1 MPFTIKELFEAFEY
15 QQKQIDK
22 LRQDY
27 EKLKA
32 WSDLNDQYMREL
44 VDTLSENMDKILQVV
59 ELPPELEEDLPK
71 VIAAIREIEAAEAEP
86 ANISEL

>member
-1 MPFTIKELFEAFEY
+1 MPFTTKELFEAFEY

-22 LRQDY
+22 LRADY

-44 VDTLSENMDKILQVV
+44 VDTLSENVDKILQVV
-59 ELPPELEEDLPK
+59 EIPVELEEDLPK

-86 ANISEL
+86 IDISEL